1 MRPVLLALSD
11 WNGLAAKLA
20 GLADAQTGTL
30 TTRQF
35 PDGESYVRIES
46 NVKGRDV
53 ILLAS
58 LAAPDD
64 KILQLL
70 YVAALAKDLGAT
82 SVKLV
87 APYLP
92 YMRQDTRFH
101 SGEAVTSVYFA
112 RLLSN
117 WVGGLVT
124 VDPHLHRRSSL
135 GEIYSVPTH
144 VAHAAPLIS
153 AWIKQNV
160 DQPLLVGPDEESAQ
174 WVAAVAADAGAP
186 HIVLEKV
193 RRGDR
198 DVSVS
203 VPHVE
208 KWKSAT
214 PVLVDDIISTAR
226 TMIETVDHLRQAGL
240 APPVCVGVH
249 GLFAGSAYRDLQE
262 SGVSRI
268 ATSNTVPHETNA
280 IDVSGLLAAGLAQI

>member
-1 MRPVLLALSD
+1 MNRILLP
-11 WNGLAAKLA
+11 
-20 GLADAQTGTL
+20 LADWDGIAGRLGNALDAKRGQVA
-30 TTRQF
+30 TRRF

-46 NVKGRDV
+46 DVKGRAV

-58 LAAPDD
+58 LADPDD
-64 KILQLL
+64 KILQVL
-70 YVAALAKDLGAT
+70 YTAALAKDLGAA

-101 SGEAVTSVYFA
+101 PGEAVTSTYFA

-117 WVGGLVT
+117 WLDGLVT

-160 DQPLLVGPDEESAQ
+160 DIPLLVGPDEESAQ
-174 WVAAVAADAGAP
+174 WVAAVAEDAGAP
-186 HIVLEKV
+186 HVVLTKV
-193 RRGDR
+193 RHGDR
-198 DVSVS
+198 DVEVS
-203 VPHVE
+203 VPDVD
-208 KWKSAT
+208 KWRDAT

-226 TMIETVDHLRQAGL
+226 TMIETVGHLKRAGL
-240 APPVCVGVH
+240 APPVCIGVH
-249 GLFAGSAYRDLQE
+249 GLFVGQAYQELQE
-262 SGVSRI
+262 SGVARI
-268 ATSNTVPHETNA
+268 VTSNTVPHETNA
-280 IDVSGLLAAGLAQI
+280 IDVSGLLAAGLNQI

>member
-1 MRPVLLALSD
+1 MTRALLP
-11 WNGLAAKLA
+11 
-20 GLADAQTGTL
+20 LADWDGIAGRLGNALDAELGQVA
-30 TTRQF
+30 TRRF

-46 NVKGRDV
+46 DVKECEV

-58 LAAPDD
+58 LADPDD
-64 KILQLL
+64 KILQVL
-70 YVAALAKDLGAT
+70 YTAALAKDLGAA

-101 SGEAVTSVYFA
+101 PGEAVTSTYFA

-117 WVGGLVT
+117 WLDGLVT

-160 DQPLLVGPDEESAQ
+160 DIPLLVGPDEESAQ
-174 WVAAVAADAGAP
+174 WVAAVAEDAGAP
-186 HIVLEKV
+186 HVVLTKV
-193 RRGDR
+193 RHGDR
-198 DVSVS
+198 DVEVS
-203 VPHVE
+203 VPDVD
-208 KWKSAT
+208 KWRDAT

-226 TMIETVDHLRQAGL
+226 TMIETVGHLKRAGL
-240 APPVCVGVH
+240 APPVCIGVH
-249 GLFAGSAYRDLQE
+249 GLFVGQAYQELQE
-262 SGVSRI
+262 SGVARI
-268 ATSNTVPHETNA
+268 VTSNTVPHETNA
-280 IDVSGLLAAGLAQI
+280 IDVSGLLAAGLNQI